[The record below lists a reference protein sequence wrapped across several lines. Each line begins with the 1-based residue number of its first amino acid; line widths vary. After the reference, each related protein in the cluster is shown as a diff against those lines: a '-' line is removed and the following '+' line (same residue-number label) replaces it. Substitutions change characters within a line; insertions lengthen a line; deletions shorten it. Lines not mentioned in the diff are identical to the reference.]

1 MGLRVRMLPGAWMLS
16 LERVVCCLV
25 EVSAAGR
32 SLVQRNSA
40 EYDVSECDRET
51 SKRRRPWAIKSC
63 YVMGKI

>member
-1 MGLRVRMLPGAWMLS
+1 MLS